1 MATVEVCLQRT
12 LQQIHWDPVIGSRV
26 ELSLPGRNNGNPKHE
41 TSVSGSC
48 FRHFRTK
55 ISYLVITTEFHYFQP
70 MFIAGLKHKFKVSHR
85 GDRHHVYIPSISC
98 ITLFCL
104 DLLKAPQNNSTYSIL
119 SSIYSGFPHIFLCF
133 SRTKLKTSTKRPRG
147 HGATALLF
155 GRLSFDGL
163 AHTQGDRLTRHHIK
177 CLAAPRAEK
186 RRGDHQWCNQ
196 Q

>member
-147 HGATALLF
+147 HGP
-155 GRLSFDGL
+155 SFRAPQL
-163 AHTQGDRLTRHHIK
+163 RWPCAHARWSPYKTPHQVPRSAK
-177 CLAAPRAEK
+177 AAKGWKTER
-186 RRGDHQWCNQ
+186 WSSVM
-196 Q
+196 